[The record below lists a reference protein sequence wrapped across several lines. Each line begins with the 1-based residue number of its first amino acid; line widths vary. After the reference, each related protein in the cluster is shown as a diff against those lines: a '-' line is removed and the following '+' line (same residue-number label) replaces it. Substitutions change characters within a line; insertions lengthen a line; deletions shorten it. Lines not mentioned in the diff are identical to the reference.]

1 MNPSLSVGDLK
12 LGDSARVRD
21 VTGGRGMQQRMSMLG
36 IRRGTDIR
44 VVHGP
49 GKRGAVLQVGGARIA
64 LGWGVIQRIEVELP
78 GADSRNAGE
87 RA

>member
-1 MNPSLSVGDLK
+1 VNPSLFVGDLK

-21 VTGGRGMQQRMSMLG
+21 VTGGRGMQQRMRMLG

-49 GKRGAVLQVGGARIA
+49 GQRGAVLQVGGARIA

-78 GADSRNAGE
+78 GADSRNTGE
-87 RA
+87 QA